1 MATITFNNAEETLA
15 AALEARRKRE
25 AEGRL
30 LDNEALDVVAAE
42 LRRLGHRA
50 PKSMAP
56 IATAVESTGRD
67 VA

>member
-1 MATITFNNAEETLA
+1 MSTITFTNHEETLA
-15 AALEARRKRE
+15 AALAAREKRE

-42 LRRLGHRA
+42 LRRLGSRA

-56 IATAVESTGRD
+56 IATAVESTGRE

>member
-1 MATITFNNAEETLA
+1 MSTITFNNHEETLA
-15 AALEARRKRE
+15 AALAAREKRE

-42 LRRLGHRA
+42 LRRLGSRT

-56 IATAVESTGRD
+56 IAAAVESTGRE
-67 VA
+67 VR